1 MKNVMKTAAPPL
13 MILHMPTTTRIKPKR
28 KLVQFMHEKC
38 VHELTLV

>member
-1 MKNVMKTAAPPL
+1 MKTAALPL
-13 MILHMPTTTRIKPKR
+13 MILHMPTTTRIKPKPKPKR

>member
-1 MKNVMKTAAPPL
+1 
-13 MILHMPTTTRIKPKR
+13 MPTTTRIKPKPKR